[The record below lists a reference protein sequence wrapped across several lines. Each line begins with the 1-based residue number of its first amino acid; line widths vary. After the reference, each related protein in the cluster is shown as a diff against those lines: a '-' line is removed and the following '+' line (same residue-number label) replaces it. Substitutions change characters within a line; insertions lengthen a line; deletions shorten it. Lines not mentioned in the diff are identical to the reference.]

1 MPISA
6 AFKDRRSKESF
17 LFYAVLVS
25 KTKLKSF
32 AVVQSPLKDLISDL
46 SLSDN
51 HPIHT
56 LPHTSSPQKKDS
68 F

>member
-25 KTKLKSF
+25 KTKLKF
-32 AVVQSPLKDLISDL
+32 LAVVQSPLKDLISDL
-46 SLSDN
+46 YLSD
-51 HPIHT
+51 
-56 LPHTSSPQKKDS
+56 
-68 F
+68 